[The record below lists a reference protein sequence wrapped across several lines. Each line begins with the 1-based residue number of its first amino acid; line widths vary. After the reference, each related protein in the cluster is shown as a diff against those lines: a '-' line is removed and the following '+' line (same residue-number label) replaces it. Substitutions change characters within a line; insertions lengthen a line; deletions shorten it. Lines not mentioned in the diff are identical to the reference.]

1 MGKYTN
7 IDDPSAYFQ
16 TAIWTGDGS
25 HSSDRNITNTGNSD
39 LQPDLIWGLCR
50 SHVQHKSLT
59 DSSRG
64 FSTGNKE
71 IISNFNNK
79 EGDTNAVNSGGYGWL
94 GPSLT
99 DGFESSVGS
108 VNNGYWNVS
117 ARTYAAWQWK
127 ANGGTTSSNTDGN
140 ITSTVQVNTTSG
152 FSIVT
157 YTGNGSDN
165 QTIGHG
171 LGVTPTWWVVKRRD
185 STSSWNMGCSLGFWG
200 GTSNYMLLN
209 ATNANEQ
216 VTNIW
221 GDSPPNST
229 TIRVK
234 NDAELNASGGT
245 YVAYVFA
252 NKQGFQKSGSY
263 KGNGNANG
271 TFVYTGFKPAWVM
284 VKRNDAA
291 NSWLVM
297 DNQRGINGATPRAYI
312 HETDADGSA
321 GDYIDFLGNGFK
333 IRTSAASMNANNGV
347 YFYVAFAENPLVTST
362 GIMGTAR

>member
-1 MGKYTN
+1 MAAYTTIN
-7 IDDPSAYFQ
+7 DPSKHFQ
-16 TAIWTGDGS
+16 TAIWTGDGAT
-25 HSSDRNITNTGNSD
+25 SDRNITNTGNSD
-39 LQPDLIWGLCR
+39 LQPDLILGECR
-50 SHVQHKSLT
+50 SHVQHKHLQ

-64 FSTGNKE
+64 FSVGNKE
-71 IISNFNNK
+71 LVTNNNTA
-79 EGDTNAVNSGGYGWL
+79 EGNTSAVNSAGYGYL

-99 DGFESSVGS
+99 DGFVSNFGS
-108 VNNGYWNVS
+108 VNNGYWNVNS
-117 ARTYAAWQWK
+117 RLYAAWQWK
-127 ANGGTTSSNTDGN
+127 GNGGTTSSNTNGN
-140 ITSTVQVNTTSG
+140 ITSTVQVNTTAG

-185 STSSWNMGCSLGFWG
+185 STGSWNVGCSLGFWG

-209 ATNANEQ
+209 ATNANADN
-216 VTNIW
+216 VNNIW

-234 NDAELNASGGT
+234 NDAELNANNGT

-252 NKQGFQKSGSY
+252 NKQGFQKTGSY
-263 KGNGNANG
+263 YGNGNANG

-284 VKRNDAA
+284 VKRNDSS
-291 NSWLVM
+291 NSWLVN
-297 DNQRGINGATPRAYI
+297 DNQRGVNGASPRAYLN
-312 HETDADGSA
+312 EADVDGSA

-333 IRTSAASMNANNGV
+333 LRTSAASMNTNNGV
-347 YFYVAFAENPLVTST
+347 YFYVAFAENPFVTST
-362 GIMGTAR
+362 GAPTTAG